1 MSKILCLVS
10 LLLLSACVT
19 PEPELVYLP
28 EFDQNMA
35 KKQMEKGKN
44 TIVGS
49 SFLTTIGGDIKK
61 CSGRIVMLI
70 PATKY
75 AEKRMNALYAQN
87 GDGFYIP
94 VSVKHQFKSVKE
106 TDESNYL
113 KFMRKTVCD
122 VDGKFE
128 FEKVGDGSFFVVSSV
143 VWGVDGRN
151 GIINYYGGGMMLPVT
166 VKNGETKK
174 IVVTR

>member
-44 TIVGS
+44 TIFGS
-49 SFLTTIGGDIKK
+49 SFLTTI
-61 CSGRIVMLI
+61 
-70 PATKY
+70 
-75 AEKRMNALYAQN
+75 
-87 GDGFYIP
+87 
-94 VSVKHQFKSVKE
+94 
-106 TDESNYL
+106 
-113 KFMRKTVCD
+113 VCD

>member
-61 CSGRIVMLI
+61 CSGRIVTLI

-75 AEKRMNALYAQN
+75 AEKRMNALYVQN

-94 VSVKHQFKSVKE
+94 VSVKPQFESVKE
-106 TDESNYL
+106 TDESNYW
-113 KFMRKTVCD
+113 KFTRKTVCD

-128 FEKVGDGSFFVVSSV
+128 FEKVGDGSFFVVSNV
-143 VWGVDGRN
+143 IWGVDGRN
-151 GIINYYGGGMMLPVT
+151 GINYYGGAVMRPVS